1 MNTEA
6 TPLGKFNG
14 YLKTC
19 ADLHNERLRIEREY
33 RHTVE
38 EKNKFMYE
46 WVKKK
51 HPSWLKHAV
60 VEMKGERANFIEDF
74 SSGVYDNSNEIWV
87 SILTYDP
94 KAAKLA
100 NQGYEIEDTYWRTHT
115 IKPEDLI

>member
-1 MNTEA
+1 MEISA
-6 TPLGKFNG
+6 LDKFNEFI
-14 YLKTC
+14 KTC
-19 ADLHNERLRIEREY
+19 VNLRDEQLRIEREY

-60 VEMKGERANFIEDF
+60 VEMEGERANFIEDF
-74 SSGVYDNSNEIWV
+74 SSGVYDNNNDIWV
-87 SILTYDP
+87 NILTFDP

-100 NQGYEIEDTYWRTHT
+100 NQGYEIEDTYWCTHT
-115 IKPEDLI
+115 IKPEELI